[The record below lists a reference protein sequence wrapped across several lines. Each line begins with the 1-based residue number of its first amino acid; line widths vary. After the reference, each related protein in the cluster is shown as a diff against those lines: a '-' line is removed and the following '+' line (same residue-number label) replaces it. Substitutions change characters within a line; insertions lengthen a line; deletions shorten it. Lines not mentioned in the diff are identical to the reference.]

1 YIWYTLYIVSTILV
15 EVIVIKICPYLEYS
29 FQILGKKW
37 NGLIIHYL
45 SLCENNST
53 SFTEMVQAISNITP
67 RVLSMRLTELIE
79 YGLVKKDVI
88 DTPHVT
94 ISYKLTEKGQALVS
108 ALQPIQNWA
117 IDFKDHV

>member
-1 YIWYTLYIVSTILV
+1 M

-53 SFTEMVQAISNITP
+53 SFTEMVQEISNITP

-79 YGLVKKDVI
+79 YGLVKKVVI

-94 ISYKLTEKGQALVS
+94 ISYKLTKKGQALVS

>member
-1 YIWYTLYIVSTILV
+1 
-15 EVIVIKICPYLEYS
+15 
-29 FQILGKKW
+29 
-37 NGLIIHYL
+37 
-45 SLCENNST
+45 
-53 SFTEMVQAISNITP
+53 
-67 RVLSMRLTELIE
+67 MRLTELIE

-117 IDFKDHV
+117 IDFKDHI

>member
-1 YIWYTLYIVSTILV
+1 VV
-15 EVIVIKICPYLEYS
+15 FIKICPYLEYS

-53 SFTEMVQAISNITP
+53 SFTEMVQEISNITP

-79 YGLVKKDVI
+79 YGLVKKEVI
-88 DTPHVT
+88 DSPTVT

-108 ALQPIQNWA
+108 ALQPIQKWA
-117 IDFKDHV
+117 IEYKDKV